1 MLRALH
7 ISHYILIDSL
17 DVEFPGGLIIITGQT
32 GAGKSILLGALSL
45 LTGAKAD
52 ASVIAEGADS
62 CVVEA
67 EFGSSDPRIR
77 TLLEENGVE
86 WEDSG
91 LLVRRVVHRSGRS
104 RAFVN
109 DCPVTVGVLSDLAAC
124 LVDIHSQH
132 RTLMLSDPDFQRS
145 LLDLYAGNGSLLE
158 RCGRLWRTLQQKR
171 SELRALEDRI
181 ASLAAERDYNE
192 VRYQRLE
199 DAKLR
204 EGELEELEDEQ
215 ERLAHAEEIRMTLS
229 AVEESLSPSESE
241 FPGIVPALKDAA
253 RQLGKTGAFL
263 PEVRELAERMDAARI
278 ELDDILSE
286 LGRIASGVEVSPQRL
301 ETVEERM
308 SELYALLTKYNCK
321 DLAGLIAV
329 RDELSALLFDSTALE
344 ERRDSLAEEIAALQ
358 SSLEEVFADLR
369 TRRQLAAPAL
379 AAGITEKLQF
389 LELERAVFQIAVDPA
404 GGGVD
409 GADSVRFLFSATG
422 RNPVD
427 LSRCASGGELSRIML
442 SLKAVKAE
450 FGEMPTMIFDE
461 IDSGVSGSA
470 ADKMGTMICGMGTRM
485 QLIAITHLPQV
496 AAKGQAHFLVSKD
509 ASSTV
514 SSTLKKL
521 SPEERVLEIARMLSG
536 SVITEEAVANARRL
550 LRD

>member
-1 MLRALH
+1 MLKALH

-17 DVEFPGGLIIITGQT
+17 DVDFPGGLIIITGQT

-67 EFGSSDPRIR
+67 EFESSDPRIR
-77 TLLEENGVE
+77 ALLEENGVE

-145 LLDLYAGNGSLLE
+145 LLDLYAGNGDLLE
-158 RCGRLWRTLQQKR
+158 RCSRLWRTLLQKR

-181 ASLAAERDYNE
+181 GSLAAERDYNE

-199 DAKLR
+199 SAKLR
-204 EGELEELEDEQ
+204 EGELEELEAEQ

-229 AVEESLSPSESE
+229 AVEESLSPSAGEL
-241 FPGIVPALKDAA
+241 PGIVPTLKDAA

-263 PEVRELAERMDAARI
+263 PEVRELSERLDAVRI

-286 LGRIASGVEVSPQRL
+286 LGHIASGVEVSPQRL
-301 ETVEERM
+301 EIVEERM
-308 SELYALLTKYNCK
+308 SLLYALLTKYNCK
-321 DLAGLIAV
+321 DISGLIAV

-344 ERRDSLAEEIAALQ
+344 ERRDLLAEEIAAMQ
-358 SSLEEVFADLR
+358 SSLEELFAALR
-369 TRRQLAAPAL
+369 ARRQEAAPAL
-379 AAGITEKLQF
+379 AAGLTEKLHF
-389 LELERAVFQIAVDPA
+389 LELERAVFEIAVDPA
-404 GGGVD
+404 EGGAD
-409 GADSVRFLFSATG
+409 GADAVRFLFSASG
-422 RNPVD
+422 RNPVE

-450 FGEMPTMIFDE
+450 LGEMPTMIFDE

>member
-1 MLRALH
+1 MLKALH

-17 DVEFPGGLIIITGQT
+17 DVDFPGGLIIITGQT

-77 TLLEENGVE
+77 ALLEENGVE

-145 LLDLYAGNGSLLE
+145 LLDLYAGNGDLLE
-158 RCGRLWRTLQQKR
+158 RCSRLWRTLLQKR

-181 ASLAAERDYNE
+181 GSLAAERDYNE
-192 VRYQRLE
+192 GRYQRLE
-199 DAKLR
+199 SAKLR
-204 EGELEELEDEQ
+204 EGELEELEAEQ

-229 AVEESLSPSESE
+229 AVEESLSPSAGEL
-241 FPGIVPALKDAA
+241 PGIVPTLKDAA

-263 PEVRELAERMDAARI
+263 PEVRELSERLDAARI

-286 LGRIASGVEVSPQRL
+286 LGHIASSVEVSPQRL
-301 ETVEERM
+301 EIVEERM
-308 SELYALLTKYNCK
+308 SLLYALLTKYDCK
-321 DLAGLIAV
+321 DISGLIAV

-344 ERRDSLAEEIAALQ
+344 ERRDLLAEEIAAMQ
-358 SSLEEVFADLR
+358 SSLEELFAALR
-369 TRRQLAAPAL
+369 ARRQEAAPAL
-379 AAGITEKLQF
+379 AAGLTEKLHF
-389 LELERAVFQIAVDPA
+389 LELERAVFEIVVDPA
-404 GGGVD
+404 EGGAN
-409 GADSVRFLFSATG
+409 GADTVRFLFSASG
-422 RNPVD
+422 RNPVE

-450 FGEMPTMIFDE
+450 LGEMPTMIFDE